1 MMRRLALE
9 LEPLLLT
16 IVHAAPCP
24 PLNFLLSSLQL
35 AKQYHPDTSGDSSKA
50 TSEQFTK
57 IQSAWETLGDD
68 KARKEYDHK
77 SVARS
82 DAGQA
87 SCRMRSPLCAIP

>member
-1 MMRRLALE
+1 MRRLLLE

-16 IVHAAPCP
+16 IVHVAPCP
-24 PLNFLLSSLQL
+24 PLNSPPPSPQL

-77 SVARS
+77 SVAWPG
-82 DAGQA
+82 AGLA
-87 SCRMRSPLCAIP
+87 RCRMRSPSCAAP

>member
-1 MMRRLALE
+1 MLMPESTRGPTRDLVADHWPHCCLSATALR
-9 LEPLLLT
+9 
-16 IVHAAPCP
+16 APA
-24 PLNFLLSSLQL
+24 LSSRSSGSACAQL

-77 SVARS
+77 SV
-82 DAGQA
+82 DT
-87 SCRMRSPLCAIP
+87 I